1 MTARPPAAHG
11 ARRETRQVP
20 VPTARA
26 TAAAQAH
33 DMSPGAGIIRGS
45 HRRAATP
52 APRFPRNL
60 PSLP

>member
-11 ARRETRQVP
+11 AQHETRQVP

-33 DMSPGAGIIRGS
+33 DMSPGDGIIRGS

-52 APRFPRNL
+52 TPRFSRNF